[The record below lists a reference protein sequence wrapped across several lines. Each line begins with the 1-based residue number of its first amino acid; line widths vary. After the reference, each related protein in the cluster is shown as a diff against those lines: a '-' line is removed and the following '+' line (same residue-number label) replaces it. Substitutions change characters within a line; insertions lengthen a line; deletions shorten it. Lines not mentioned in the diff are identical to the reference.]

1 MPLKASATRGSG
13 SSYWPK
19 PDPRGA
25 PLPPGLLAQPPTGK
39 GWRDPR
45 SPHSHARVPR
55 SGMWWTTS
63 ADNKQELTQ
72 LRIQHFISVLTA
84 WLHPKTQK
92 IKTPWTHGCPLNLSH
107 LRKPQVVPAG
117 TVVPEQCEGCSPS
130 LSRACP
136 QVKDGRRFCH
146 LRWLSVTPSAEKLVE
161 DIFMW
166 MSFRWSCSTGD
177 LHNEGFYLLAWHQGL
192 SCYKDLRYQ
201 QVDGN
206 YFWNG
211 LPWWFRW

>member
-19 PDPRGA
+19 PEA
-25 PLPPGLLAQPPTGK
+25 LPFRQGCLLSLPQGK

-72 LRIQHFISVLTA
+72 LRTQHFISVLTA

-107 LRKPQVVPAG
+107 LGKPQAFPAG
-117 TVVPEQCEGCSPS
+117 TEVPEQCEGFLIFPLLCLSSGQGWQTLLPSPLVIS
-130 LSRACP
+130 HPIGWKAGWGHFHVTEFQMELLH
-136 QVKDGRRFCH
+136 GRF
-146 LRWLSVTPSAEKLVE
+146 A
-161 DIFMW
+161 
-166 MSFRWSCSTGD
+166 
-177 LHNEGFYLLAWHQGL
+177 
-192 SCYKDLRYQ
+192 
-201 QVDGN
+201 
-206 YFWNG
+206 
-211 LPWWFRW
+211 